1 MFLQAIISKSFI
13 TWSSY
18 MLWIYVQIYL
28 LSCQFTGSS
37 KALEVAAES
46 AERALPFEVKF
57 EVDATECPSDDK
69 TRPYLCTVCD
79 RRFTTKRYL
88 NIHRNSHTGKN
99 LYSCT
104 ECDKHFSFR
113 SSFIQHMNIHAGKY
127 KCTEC
132 GKCCHSNYAL
142 ALHRRSHSGKK
153 PVECRV
159 SSKQPTTS
167 HGSVVHERVHSV
179 KKRYKS
185 AVSGKVFS
193 ESAGLNNHKRDH
205 TGEKPRLKQPK
216 KSLRQAT
223 NLQQHH
229 GNVECNRRQYQCAYC
244 KKVCKTHVSLK
255 RHLRVHSDRKVY
267 SCRHCS
273 NSFTFARQLRQHLLM
288 LHNEGT
294 C

>member
-1 MFLQAIISKSFI
+1 MCA
-13 TWSSY
+13 
-18 MLWIYVQIYL
+18 
-28 LSCQFTGSS
+28 CTGSS
-37 KALEVAAES
+37 VTREFAADT
-46 AERALPFEVKF
+46 AEHSEQLDVETTHHRSQDSLK
-57 EVDATECPSDDK
+57 
-69 TRPYLCTVCD
+69 PYLCSVCD
-79 RRFTTKRYL
+79 KRFANKYYL
-88 NIHRNSHTGKN
+88 NIHRKSHNEKHF
-99 LYSCT
+99 YSCT
-104 ECDKHFSFR
+104 ECEKRFPFR
-113 SSFIQHMNIHAGKY
+113 SSFTQHMNIHAGKY

-159 SSKQPTTS
+159 SSKQPTTLR
-167 HGSVVHERVHSV
+167 GSVVHERVHSV
-179 KKRYKS
+179 KKRYKGP
-185 AVSGKVFS
+185 VSGKVFS

-216 KSLRQAT
+216 KSLSQAS

-244 KKVCKTHVSLK
+244 KKVCTTHVSLK
-255 RHLRVHSDRKVY
+255 RHLRIHSDRKVY

-273 NSFTFARQLRQHLLM
+273 NSFIFARQLRQHLLM